1 MTMKI
6 LASDF
11 DGTLFFHTGFKEKDL
26 LAIKDFQRQGHKFGI
41 CTGRSLDGVL
51 IPSDNVDIHYD
62 FYIVN
67 SGGMILDENQN
78 VIFESKIP
86 FSIIKE
92 IYEKFPIAVSVVD
105 GNMMYLMF
113 NWKKRYQVRLRRL
126 LQKLQGIPN
135 ETSPFIKDLSSLTKD
150 SYNGFSF
157 HFPNGKEQEAR
168 ECANYIN
175 KHYGAYCHA
184 FTNKVHVDICAKGCS
199 KGAGVK
205 FIEEYFQSDVIG
217 GIGDSWNDLP
227 MINNVDESFTFP
239 YAPDDVQEQSD
250 HIVKHLDE
258 AISYLISE

>member
-1 MTMKI
+1 MKI

-157 HFPNGKEQEAR
+157 HFPNGKEQDAR